1 MRPQWGRLL
10 RHVLVTGIA
19 LAVIGHLLGRA
30 FLFAHRVYGGGA
42 HNPEN
47 ERVLWQ
53 TPLVMATF
61 GILLT
66 AGLDL
71 LFMFVRRPAPAQVP
85 VTDTPS
91 NA

>member
-1 MRPQWGRLL
+1 MRPHWGRLL
-10 RHVLVTGIA
+10 RHVVVVGIA
-19 LAVIGHLLGRA
+19 LAIIGHLLGRA

-42 HNPEN
+42 YNTEN

-53 TPLVMATF
+53 TPLVMAVL
-61 GILLT
+61 GIVLT
-66 AGLDL
+66 AGMDL
-71 LFMFVRRPAPAQVP
+71 LVMFVRRPVQSQVP